1 MKKWDLT
8 KLYKG
13 FSDLEFKNDSLKLIE
28 LIDNAVKKEELFLNY
43 DNKKTK
49 LIGFL
54 ESEIELATLADKLMH
69 FASLTASVESTNMEA
84 IKSMNTLQVQ
94 FSRLAKIETI
104 FRKWLLNYP
113 EVEEDIQANSFLVE
127 HKFHI
132 QEIIDHAKHSLDDK
146 TESLIAKLN
155 QNGSSAWE
163 RLQSLLT
170 STLTVDYDG
179 KEITLSEV
187 RNLATDANVDVR
199 KRAYEAELKAYKK
212 IEKSIALSLNSIKGE
227 VNVLSEAR
235 GYDSSLAQ
243 ALSVSRMK
251 QETLS
256 AMQEACLDYMDIFRQ
271 YLRRKGELLGHNNGL
286 PFYEMFAPIGNTNK
300 TFTIPEANAY
310 ILKNFQTFSNPLYE
324 MAKKAFAE
332 DWIDYTPRKGKV
344 GGAFCANIHSIKAS
358 RVMSNF
364 TGAFGDMIT
373 LAHELGHAFHGE
385 AIFNESILNSNYT
398 MPVAETASTLC
409 ETIVNKAALN
419 DATSDE
425 ERVFLLESSIQDYTQ
440 VVVDIMSRFIF
451 EKSVFEGRK
460 ETIFDENE
468 LNELMLKAQRE
479 TYGNGLDPDYL
490 HPYMWVCK
498 PHYYS
503 GQLSYY
509 NFPYTFGLLFAKG
522 LYAKYLQNKKE
533 FVNMY
538 DKLLAATGKMM
549 VEDAAKIAGI
559 DVTKKEFWVSSLELI
574 KQDIEMFLELT
585 K

>member
-1 MKKWDLT
+1 
-8 KLYKG
+8 
-13 FSDLEFKNDSLKLIE
+13 
-28 LIDNAVKKEELFLNY
+28 
-43 DNKKTK
+43 
-49 LIGFL
+49 
-54 ESEIELATLADKLMH
+54 
-69 FASLTASVESTNMEA
+69 
-84 IKSMNTLQVQ
+84 
-94 FSRLAKIETI
+94 
-104 FRKWLLNYP
+104 
-113 EVEEDIQANSFLVE
+113 
-127 HKFHI
+127 
-132 QEIIDHAKHSLDDK
+132 
-146 TESLIAKLN
+146 
-155 QNGSSAWE
+155 
-163 RLQSLLT
+163 
-170 STLTVDYDG
+170 
-179 KEITLSEV
+179 
-187 RNLATDANVDVR
+187 
-199 KRAYEAELKAYKK
+199 
-212 IEKSIALSLNSIKGE
+212 
-227 VNVLSEAR
+227 
-235 GYDSSLAQ
+235 
-243 ALSVSRMK
+243 
-251 QETLS
+251 
-256 AMQEACLDYMDIFRQ
+256 
-271 YLRRKGELLGHNNGL
+271 
-286 PFYEMFAPIGNTNK
+286 
-300 TFTIPEANAY
+300 
-310 ILKNFQTFSNPLYE
+310 
-324 MAKKAFAE
+324 
-332 DWIDYTPRKGKV
+332 
-344 GGAFCANIHSIKAS
+344 
-358 RVMSNF
+358 
-364 TGAFGDMIT
+364 
-373 LAHELGHAFHGE
+373 
-385 AIFNESILNSNYT
+385 

-440 VVVDIMSRFIF
+440 GVVDIMSRFSF